1 MPMLRKNENVLDV
14 GSDRAADETS
24 DERFDR
30 TAFAQRA
37 VDLLEPTRTTVA
49 ICPGA
54 SRIRI
59 ESGRLWGRPFERWA
73 LLAIPS
79 HASRRAIAV
88 AVAQLS
94 DGSRAYALDV
104 LMDEARSLPES
115 DRGSEPPLA

>member
-1 MPMLRKNENVLDV
+1 MLHKNENVLDV
-14 GSDRAADETS
+14 GADRAADETS

-30 TAFAQRA
+30 TAFARRA
-37 VDLLEPTRTTVA
+37 VDLLEPKRTTVA

-54 SRIRI
+54 SRIRV
-59 ESGRLWGRPFERWA
+59 ESGRVWGRPLERWA

-79 HASRRAIAV
+79 HASRRAIVV

-104 LMDEARSLPES
+104 LMDEARTLPES
-115 DRGSEPPLA
+115 DRRSEPSLA